1 MKNVKG
7 DEQRMGNAIRIR
19 MRMKEKSEQ
28 IDQEERERKIVSL
41 MQQGFRRAEIAKT
54 LGLTSDEV
62 YQVTRMYRI
71 ETTKGSGGGGK
82 AIRIKGLL

>member
-1 MKNVKG
+1 
-7 DEQRMGNAIRIR
+7 
-19 MRMKEKSEQ
+19 MKEKSEQ
-28 IDQEERERKIVSL
+28 IDKEERERKIVSL

-62 YQVTRMYRI
+62 YQVTRIYRI
-71 ETTKGSGGGGK
+71 DATKGSGGGGK